1 MSSPALTEAKQLL
14 AELVRIP
21 SVSGSEEAA
30 ADFAQAW
37 LAQHGVASE
46 RLGHTVVARV
56 EGAAPGPTLLLN
68 SHLDTVPAGNQWT
81 VDPHAGEWIDG
92 KLTGLGANDAGGSV
106 VAMMTATARLAA
118 KPDFAGTLM
127 LSLHAEEE
135 TNNRGMGDYL
145 AAYGAP
151 DAAITGEP
159 TGLEV
164 VRSQAGLAVFT
175 LTWHG
180 QSCHAAHVARV
191 EHDNAMLQAARELAA
206 LPDWLHPGEEHPLLG
221 KSTLAVTSLHS
232 GGPHNK
238 VPDLAEAVVDG
249 RLVPP
254 TTAADCVALLQ
265 EKLPRAEVAIRSER
279 LGPIDTPAVDQLVQ
293 VALQAA
299 GREEA
304 LGSTTL
310 SDMALLPPGVPAVK
324 VGPGQTAR
332 SHTPDEYLLQEELA
346 AGIDFYEA
354 VVPAWFAA
362 VASLAPSS

>member
-1 MSSPALTEAKQLL
+1 MSQPSLEQAAELL
-14 AELVRIP
+14 AAMVATP
-21 SVSGSEEAA
+21 SVSGEEGAV
-30 ADFAQAW
+30 ADLVQAW
-37 LAQHGVASE
+37 LARFDVAST
-46 RLGHTVVARV
+46 RLGHTVVAVV
-56 EGAAPGPTLLLN
+56 EGEQPGPTLLLN
-68 SHLDTVPAGNQWT
+68 SHLDTVPAGSGWS
-81 VDPHAGEWIDG
+81 VDPHAAVWQDG
-92 KLTGLGANDAGGSV
+92 QLTGLGANDAGGCV
-106 VAMMTATARLAA
+106 AAMMTASARLAA
-118 KPDFAGTLM
+118 APRFAGKLV
-127 LSLHAEEE
+127 LSLHAQEE
-135 TNNRGMGDYL
+135 TNNRGMTDYL
-145 AAYGAP
+145 AAFGAP

-164 VRSQAGLAVFT
+164 VRSQAGLAV
-175 LTWHG
+175 LTATWRG

-191 EHDNAMLQAARELAA
+191 EHDNALLKAARELASF
-206 LPDWLHPGEEHPLLG
+206 PDWLHPGEVHPLLG
-221 KSTLAVTSLHS
+221 PSTLAVTALQS

-238 VPDLAEAVVDG
+238 VPDEAQAVFDA

-279 LGPIDTPAVDQLVQ
+279 LGPIDTSAVDQLVQ

-310 SDMALLPPGVPAVK
+310 SDMALLPPGVPAIK

-346 AGIDFYEA
+346 AGIDFYET

-362 VASLAPSS
+362 VASLVPSS

>member
-1 MSSPALTEAKQLL
+1 MSAPPLDDAAQLL
-14 AELVRIP
+14 AQLVRIP
-21 SVSGSEEAA
+21 SVSGSEAAA

-37 LAQHGVASE
+37 LSERGVASE

-56 EGAAPGPTLLLN
+56 EGSAPGPTLLLN
-68 SHLDTVPAGNQWT
+68 SHLDTVPAGNQWS
-81 VDPHAGEWIDG
+81 VDPLAGEWIDG
-92 KLTGLGANDAGGSV
+92 KLTGLGANDAGGC
-106 VAMMTATARLAA
+106 VASMMTATVRLAA
-118 KPDFAGTLM
+118 QRDFAGTLI

-135 TNNRGMGDYL
+135 TNNRGMGDFL
-145 AAYGAP
+145 AAYGPP

-175 LTWHG
+175 LKWHG

-191 EHDNAMLQAARELAA
+191 DHDNAMLQAARELAA

-254 TTAADCVALLQ
+254 TTAADCVELLQ
-265 EKLPRAEVAIRSER
+265 QSLPRAEVAIRSER

-293 VALQAA
+293 VALDAA
-299 GREEA
+299 GGGQA
-304 LGSTTL
+304 VGSTTL
-310 SDMALLPPGVPAVK
+310 SDMALLPAGVPAVK

-332 SHTPDEYLLQEELA
+332 SHTPDEFLLREELA
-346 AGIDFYEA
+346 AGIEFYEA
-354 VVPAWFAA
+354 VVPAWFATHP
-362 VASLAPSS
+362 APVSSS

>member
-1 MSSPALTEAKQLL
+1 MSQPTLADAAQLL

-21 SVSGSEEAA
+21 SVSGAEERA
-30 ADFAQAW
+30 ADFAQRW
-37 LAQHGVASE
+37 LRAHGVRSE
-46 RLGHTVVARV
+46 RLGHTVVARI

-92 KLTGLGANDAGGSV
+92 QLTGLGANDAGGSV
-106 VAMMTATARLAA
+106 AAMMTVTARLAA
-118 KPDFAGTLM
+118 TRNFAGTLV
-127 LSLHAEEE
+127 LSLHAQEE

-159 TGLEV
+159 TGLEI

-191 EHDNAMLQAARELAA
+191 EHDNALLQAARELAA
-206 LPDWLHPGEEHPLLG
+206 LPDWLHPGVEHPLLG

-265 EKLPRAEVAIRSER
+265 EKLPRADVAIRSER

-293 VALQAA
+293 IGLQAA

-310 SDMALLPPGVPAVK
+310 SDMALLPPGVPAIK

-332 SHTPDEYLLQEELA
+332 SHTPDEFLLLEELA

-362 VASLAPSS
+362 VHPPVPSS